1 MAQEQPELLIPIR
14 WQLKHYEVDPWML
27 KNQAPPL
34 PPKTPAEWFSKK
46 WPKPA
51 SDYGCPFLET
61 TCTDEYGFQTTN
73 PIALNELFFASILSD
88 DRLGHKV
95 VFYTHDEQF
104 YFRDVRENGAFKP
117 TTEAKLRILISRYL
131 LSCAE
136 ELVDSTPLFNLFVRF
151 RKEEEL
157 QKVVNAAKS
166 LLAVDR
172 SFFGLDSPYARAEG
186 VEAHGK
192 AARTFIQVFIEMNSQ
207 KSLTVT
213 DSYTS
218 FREYCMKNGLV
229 MVDRRLFEDL
239 VAELIY
245 KEFGLRLRH
254 DVPNLLGKQQRGW
267 RGVGL
272 REIEPEPALA
282 MAN

>member
-1 MAQEQPELLIPIR
+1 
-14 WQLKHYEVDPWML
+14 
-27 KNQAPPL
+27 
-34 PPKTPAEWFSKK
+34 
-46 WPKPA
+46 
-51 SDYGCPFLET
+51 
-61 TCTDEYGFQTTN
+61 
-73 PIALNELFFASILSD
+73 
-88 DRLGHKV
+88 
-95 VFYTHDEQF
+95 
-104 YFRDVRENGAFKP
+104 
-117 TTEAKLRILISRYL
+117 
-131 LSCAE
+131 
-136 ELVDSTPLFNLFVRF
+136 
-151 RKEEEL
+151 
-157 QKVVNAAKS
+157 
-166 LLAVDR
+166 
-172 SFFGLDSPYARAEG
+172 

-218 FREYCMKNGLV
+218 FREFCMKNGLV

-272 REIEPEPALA
+272 REVEPDSAVV

>member
-1 MAQEQPELLIPIR
+1 MARVSFL
-14 WQLKHYEVDPWML
+14 
-27 KNQAPPL
+27 APPL

-46 WPKPA
+46 WPRQA
-51 SDYGCPFLET
+51 SVFGCPFLET

-88 DRLGHKV
+88 ARLGHKV
-95 VFYTHDEQF
+95 VYYTPDEQF

-131 LSCAE
+131 LTCAE

-157 QKVVNAAKS
+157 QRVVNAAKS

-218 FREYCMKNGLV
+218 FREFCMKNGLV

-272 REIEPEPALA
+272 RENESEPALA